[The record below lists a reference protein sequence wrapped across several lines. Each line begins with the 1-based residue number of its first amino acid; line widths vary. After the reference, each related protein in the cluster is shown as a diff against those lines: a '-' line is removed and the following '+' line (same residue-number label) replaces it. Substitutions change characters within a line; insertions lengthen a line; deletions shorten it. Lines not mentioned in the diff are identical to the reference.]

1 MPLSAVPLQL
11 VIYGLTGALVPQ
23 ENLQDQATPGAIHN
37 ITQYLETVLIPG
49 GPVTSLNTVLT
60 AANNG
65 ELDQVA
71 AGFNTAVAH
80 NYTNQLI
87 DIVMEVATYRRVHLI
102 RLMIQDWLCLSQD
115 LCRACCC
122 LHMTTCCSGLV
133 CTALVSDGQL
143 ASQHFS

>member
-1 MPLSAVPLQL
+1 MQL

-23 ENLQDQATPGAIHN
+23 ENLQNQGTPGAIQN
-37 ITQYLETVLIPG
+37 ITQYIETVLIPG

-60 AANNG
+60 AANSG

-87 DIVMEVATYRRVHLI
+87 AVVMEVRHGF
-102 RLMIQDWLCLSQD
+102 
-115 LCRACCC
+115 ACQG
-122 LHMTTCCSGLV
+122 TC
-133 CTALVSDGQL
+133 AKL
-143 ASQHFS
+143 AAIYI

>member
-1 MPLSAVPLQL
+1 MPLQL
-11 VIYGLTGALVPQ
+11 VIYGLTGVLVPQ
-23 ENLQDQATPGAIHN
+23 ENLQNQGTPGAIQN
-37 ITQYLETVLIPG
+37 ITQYIATVLIPG

-87 DIVMEVATYRRVHLI
+87 DIVMEVR
-102 RLMIQDWLCLSQD
+102 MCQDMFL
-115 LCRACCC
+115 
-122 LHMTTCCSGLV
+122 LV
-133 CTALVSDGQL
+133 KALVPRL
-143 ASQHFS
+143 LLYTFHNWSQWQCMHCTRE